1 MLLPT
6 GQAGVPASVP
16 TAAAVGFP
24 DSSSTNPS
32 IEPANPDLAEAL
44 RRSNMYRKR
53 HQVSAEEQQGGHQ
66 IGLRQTRAWELLP
79 DST

>member
-24 DSSSTNPS
+24 DSSSTTPS
-32 IEPANPDLAEAL
+32 VEPANPDLAEAL

-53 HQVSAEEQQGGHQ
+53 HQVGQAEKQQAVAF
-66 IGLRQTRAWELLP
+66 RAAKAWELLP
-79 DST
+79 DSA